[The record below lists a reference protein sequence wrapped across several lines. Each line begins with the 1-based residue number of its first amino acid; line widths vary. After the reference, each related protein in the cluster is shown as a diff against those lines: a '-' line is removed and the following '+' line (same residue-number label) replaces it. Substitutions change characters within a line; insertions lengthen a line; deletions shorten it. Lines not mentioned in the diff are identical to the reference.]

1 VVATLL
7 RFVRGAAAD
16 ELAEL
21 DATRR
26 TGMTQEEW
34 RQSIAPYVRGVIASG
49 RFPAITSVVV
59 SADPTDDEQFEFDLA
74 RLLDGFERLTATG

>member
-1 VVATLL
+1 MGLDPTTAGSVVATLL

-26 TGMTQEEW
+26 TGMTQDQW
-34 RQSIAPYVRGVIASG
+34 RNSTRP
-49 RFPAITSVVV
+49 TCVV
-59 SADPTDDEQFEFDLA
+59 
-74 RLLDGFERLTATG
+74 